1 MLSLEQALAHY
12 NVLRPSATHEH
23 VALEHALGRVLAED
37 VASTLDLP
45 PMRQSAMDGYAVH
58 AADLA
63 AAKSSQPVLLPL
75 HQSVAAGQQAK
86 TLPAGHCARIFTGA
100 PMPPGADSVEIQENV
115 EAQSAGVR
123 FSQPVAQGRN
133 VRQQGEELRAGHILL
148 RAGQRLNAAQLS
160 IIAGAGHA
168 QVSCLRQPRVAI
180 IVSGSELVAPATPR
194 TAAQIFESNGTFL
207 RHFALQNGAQVSQV
221 TLCPDDPAQL
231 QAHIATALNEADMLL
246 ISGGASVGD
255 HDHSRSAAQACGI
268 EEQFW
273 KVAQKPGKPLS
284 FGLGPQGQAVFI
296 LPGNPASVYACAMV
310 HVRQALAR
318 LCGTPAAPRIQLQLG
333 GAVRADSQRMRLLRG
348 HVHASRGGQLVLTA
362 LPHQASHMTSNL
374 ASANAIACIP
384 AGADLAAGSVVE
396 CWISGALEPQPEI
409 TG

>member
-12 NVLRPSATHEH
+12 KVLHPTAGHEQ
-23 VALEHALGRVLAED
+23 VALQHALGRVLAED

-58 AADLA
+58 AVDLA
-63 AAKSSQPVLLPL
+63 AATASQPVLLPQ

-100 PMPPGADSVEIQENV
+100 PLPPGADSVEIQENV
-115 EAQSAGVR
+115 EAQTDAVR
-123 FSQPVAQGRN
+123 FSTPVAKGRN
-133 VRQQGEELRAGHILL
+133 VRQQGEEVRAGQVLL

-168 QVSCLRQPRVAI
+168 RIACLRQPRIAI
-180 IVSGSELVAPATPR
+180 IVSGSELVAPACPR
-194 TAAQIFESNGTFL
+194 GEAQIFESNGTFL
-207 RHFALQNGAQVSQV
+207 RHFAAHNGAQVSRV

-231 QAHIATALNEADMLL
+231 KAHIAADLREADMLL
-246 ISGGASVGD
+246 VSGGASVGD
-255 HDHSRSAAQACGI
+255 HDHSRSAAQACGV

-284 FGLGPQGQAVFI
+284 FGLGPQGQAVFV

-318 LCGTPAAPRIQLQLG
+318 LCGAPPLSSIELQLG
-333 GAVRADSQRMRLLRG
+333 EAVRADSQRTRLLRG
-348 HVHASRGGQLVLTA
+348 HVHASRGGQLVLTP

-374 ASANAIACIP
+374 ASANAIAHIP
-384 AGADLAAGSVVE
+384 AGADLTAGSVVE
-396 CWISGALEPQPEI
+396 CWISGALASQPEI
-409 TG
+409 TD